1 MLYIKHRMGD
11 FMVFLHA
18 LQGLFSI
25 VLMVSIGY
33 YLTAKRYFTP
43 ENAGII
49 PVLVNYVAVPTYMI
63 WNLLATFDKAKFIPL
78 LSGIIVP
85 VLSMSIAFIIGYFL
99 SNMMNL
105 PVKHKGTFRSAF
117 FCSSAIFVGLPVNMA
132 LFGEESLP
140 YVLIYFLA
148 NATLFWTIGNYSIS
162 LDGKS
167 APTKLVSIDSLKRIC
182 SPPFVSFAVAVVF
195 ILLEVKLPGFL
206 MITLKYM
213 GGMTTPL
220 SMLFIGIALYGVKFS
235 QLRLSRDIVALL
247 AGRFII
253 APLIVL
259 LVVSFFPIPELMKKV
274 FVIQSALPAMTQTS
288 VMAKVYEADTE
299 YAATLVS
306 LTTIFALLAIP
317 VYMTLM

>member
-1 MLYIKHRMGD
+1 
-11 FMVFLHA
+11 MVFLHA
-18 LQGLFSI
+18 LEGLFSI

-33 YLTAKRYFTP
+33 FLTAKKYFTP
-43 ENAGII
+43 TNAGILPI
-49 PVLVNYVAVPTYMI
+49 LVNYVAVPTYMI
-63 WNLLATFDKAKFIPL
+63 WNLLATFDKEKFLPL

-85 VLSMSIAFIIGYFL
+85 TISMSIAFVIGYL
-99 SNMMNL
+99 ISNSISL
-105 PVKHKGTFRSAF
+105 PARRRGTFRSAF

-132 LFGEESLP
+132 LFGESSIP

-167 APTKLVSIDSLKRIC
+167 APAKLISVESFKRIC
-182 SPPFVSFAVAVVF
+182 SPPFISFAVAVVF
-195 ILLEVKLPGFL
+195 ILLEVKLPGFV
-206 MITLKYM
+206 MATLKYM

-220 SMLFIGIALYGVKFS
+220 SMLFIGIAIYGVKFS
-235 QLRLSRDIVALL
+235 QLRLSKDIVALL

-259 LVVSFFPIPELMKKV
+259 LVASFIPIPELMKKV

-288 VMAKVYEADTE
+288 VMAKVYDADTE

-306 LTTIFALLAIP
+306 ITTIFALLAIP
-317 VYMTLM
+317 VYMTVL